1 MNYNKINLIYFSAT
15 GTTAKIVKTIA
26 EGTAISTIE
35 YHDITCGGMDQDIT
49 IEPDTLAIFGMPV
62 YSGRIP
68 QVTVESLKRI
78 SGSGT
83 PAIIACVYGN
93 RAYDDALVEL
103 QDIVEHNNFR
113 VISAGA
119 FIAQHSIFNAVAA
132 SRPDAHDLS
141 MAKEF
146 GQKSIELLS
155 QHTHLDQLSR
165 IEIAGNR
172 PYRSIM
178 SIPTKPTTDKRCNA
192 CGLCATQCPTQAIDH
207 ENPRHTNRTKCI
219 SCAHC
224 IAICNRKARRF
235 GGLLYW
241 AAAKKFNSNYK
252 ERQMPQIRY
261 VHTQATKL

>member
-35 YHDITCGGMDQDIT
+35 YHDITCGTDQKIT
-49 IEPDTLAIFGMPV
+49 IEPNTLAVFGMPV

-68 QVTVESLKRI
+68 QVVVGNLNRI
-78 SGSGT
+78 SGGGA
-83 PAIIACVYGN
+83 PAIIVCLYGN

-103 QDIVEHNNFR
+103 QDIVVKNNFR

-132 SRPDAHDLS
+132 SRPDAQDLS
-141 MAKEF
+141 MAREF

-155 QHTHLDQLSR
+155 QHNNLDQLSQ
-165 IEIAGNR
+165 IDVVGNH
-172 PYRSIM
+172 PYRAIA
-178 SIPTKPTTDKRCNA
+178 SIPIKPDTDKRCNG
-192 CGLCATQCPTQAIDH
+192 CGLCAKQCPVQAIDH
-207 ENPRHTNRTKCI
+207 ANPRNTDRSRCI

-224 IAICNRKARRF
+224 ISICHRKARHF

-241 AAAKKFNSNYK
+241 AAAKKFNSSYK
-252 ERQMPQIRY
+252 ERQTPLLTY
-261 VHTQATKL
+261 AHH